1 MKNLTTLFVLVL
13 LLSASLISAKGKYG
27 VIGKTYSVDR
37 ALELYGPVQKSIEMN
52 KGDLTAM
59 LDQCE
64 NYMMYKI
71 KNNEIV
77 IADDNRNVLTS
88 NKIYL
93 TSSILTVVS
102 RNDAISEDEPLN
114 LVSKSKVLE
123 IINSDNSES
132 VKFEVRDVVQTISS
146 AVLILDLVVLGPGR

>member
-37 ALELYGPVQKSIEMN
+37 ALELYGPVQKSIEMD

-64 NYMMYKI
+64 NYMMFKV
-71 KNNEIV
+71 KNNEVV
-77 IADDNRNVLTS
+77 ITDDNRNVLTS

-102 RNDAISEDEPLN
+102 RNDAISESEKLN
-114 LVSKSKVLE
+114 LVSKSKVME
-123 IINSDNSES
+123 IINSDNSKS
-132 VKFEVRDVVQTISS
+132 VKFEIREFVQTISS
-146 AVLILDLVVLGPGR
+146 NSTVLDYVLLRSN